1 MTITDTERFCSACAR
16 QAGLDPAGSAASTYT
31 TVLALELP
39 LPWPYALWG
48 DSGRVPPEAQALT
61 DHIREE
67 YQRTGTVQLGLIAVA
82 PDPDDR
88 PADRRRLIC
97 WQRPDGPFAQF
108 RRSEYRLSA
117 ELLGP
122 LAYAL
127 ALAPERLPSFEGY
140 RQEQQD
146 IRDLLVC
153 THGSV
158 DAACGKF
165 GYPAYRHLRGLAAG
179 TDGRVRVWRTSH
191 FGGHV
196 FAPTLI
202 DMPHGSYW
210 AYIGPE
216 QAAQLLD
223 RSGPASD
230 LRDHYR
236 GWSGAPGPFGQV
248 LERELFLR
256 HGWPWL
262 DYAKDGCITA
272 QEQPDAPEREPR
284 WAEVRMEYRAPDGTT
299 GVATARIEQA
309 DPVEVIHTSGK
320 PDTYPFPQ
328 YSVAWLRDEPS

>member
-16 QAGLDPAGSAASTYT
+16 QAGLDPAGSAATTYT

-39 LPWPYALWG
+39 LPWPYALWA
-48 DSGRVPPEAQALT
+48 DSGRVPAEAQALT

-67 YQRTGTVQLGLIAVA
+67 YQRTGTVQLGLVAVA

-88 PADRRRLIC
+88 PADLRRLIC
-97 WQRPDGPFAQF
+97 WRRPDGPFARF
-108 RRSEYRLSA
+108 RRSEYRLPA

-127 ALAPERLPSFEGY
+127 ALAPEHLPDFERY
-140 RQEQQD
+140 REERPDQ
-146 IRDLLVC
+146 RDLLVC

-165 GYPAYRHLRGLAAG
+165 GYPAYQHLRRLAAG
-179 TDGRVRVWRTSH
+179 SGGGVRVWRTSH

-202 DMPHGSYW
+202 DMPHGGYW
-210 AYIGPE
+210 AFIGPE
-216 QAAQLLD
+216 QAARLLA
-223 RSGPASD
+223 RSGPTAD
-230 LRDHYR
+230 LRGHYR
-236 GWSGAPGPFGQV
+236 GWSGASSPFAQV

-256 HGWPWL
+256 HGWAWQ
-262 DYAKDGCITA
+262 DYTKTSHITA
-272 QEQPDAPEREPR
+272 QAPPEAPGHEPR
-284 WAEVRMEYRAPDGTT
+284 WAEVYLEYRAPDGTA
-299 GVATARIEQA
+299 GAAAARIEQA
-309 DPVEVIHTSGK
+309 APVEIIHTSGK

-328 YSVAWLRDEPS
+328 YTVAWLREEPS